1 MIRRPPGSTRT
12 DTLFPYT
19 TLCRSESLDGVALR
33 VDGDEDRQH
42 GLGLVRRLLRQQVE
56 PLGHGAERGRAD
68 VWAVGVAEV
77 DQRVMALKVGFAAAL
92 AGLVGQRE
100 GPADEGASAAAGLAA
115 DYRAGLRLLH
125 VIPGDEATAGQHEA
139 EHDDEQ
145 EDRTSTRL
153 NSSH

>member
-1 MIRRPPGSTRT
+1 
-12 DTLFPYT
+12 
-19 TLCRSESLDGVALR
+19 
-33 VDGDEDRQH
+33 
-42 GLGLVRRLLRQQVE
+42 
-56 PLGHGAERGRAD
+56 
-68 VWAVGVAEV
+68 
-77 DQRVMALKVGFAAAL
+77 MALKVGFAAAL

-145 EDRTSTRL
+145 DAAAGRHGANLAQIRVGWNRL
-153 NSSH
+153 QRSIDPVNLLSPFEVERINVVRWNQIGRAPFRERVWQYG